1 MSEEY
6 KMLRT
11 MDIIVR
17 DDQNRAEEKGGDIIE
32 SVQKKGV
39 LVPLIVYVDEVGN
52 NVLVAGHRRLKSALH
67 FKIESVPV
75 KIIDEKDCDEV
86 RAIENMDRKALHPLD
101 EAEQIRSLQH
111 KGWTNTEIS
120 KVLGIP
126 AVRVRKR
133 AMLNQLIPQ
142 MKEKLRNGEIR
153 LEIAEEIAV
162 LPQNWQ
168 KEHLKDARRYSEAS
182 EVRNSYL
189 NSQGF
194 MLSGVADEIL
204 TAEPKCFGCPKNA
217 ADDAELFPGTNGS
230 CKDIDC
236 YAKKLSRRLEGL
248 DIHTLVCDYRSGEIA
263 QKMDGVQV
271 AHDHWAY
278 RDERQERDDTI
289 ALSVTG
295 QVLYRRAE
303 KPVTALRSRQIAE
316 EYSKEV
322 DKADGIIQQ
331 FALECADAYMD
342 RNHRK
347 ETFPDSSELVK
358 LAQYIIHNE
367 TYDVQSLLRISGN
380 NLTTLDNRA
389 KVGVAMLLV
398 EAEKLDE
405 RCLVT
410 PGRLYQDCPEVTPPD
425 IMQLPSLLGLRTIKA
440 GKRMDNLI
448 SKLKALREDYLKAVE
463 EERKDES

>member
-1 MSEEY
+1 M
-6 KMLRT
+6 
-11 MDIIVR
+11 
-17 DDQNRAEEKGGDIIE
+17 
-32 SVQKKGV
+32 
-39 LVPLIVYVDEVGN
+39 
-52 NVLVAGHRRLKSALH
+52 
-67 FKIESVPV
+67 
-75 KIIDEKDCDEV
+75 
-86 RAIENMDRKALHPLD
+86 
-101 EAEQIRSLQH
+101 
-111 KGWTNTEIS
+111 
-120 KVLGIP
+120 
-126 AVRVRKR
+126 
-133 AMLNQLIPQ
+133 
-142 MKEKLRNGEIR
+142 
-153 LEIAEEIAV
+153 
-162 LPQNWQ
+162 
-168 KEHLKDARRYSEAS
+168 
-182 EVRNSYL
+182 
-189 NSQGF
+189 
-194 MLSGVADEIL
+194 
-204 TAEPKCFGCPKNA
+204 
-217 ADDAELFPGTNGS
+217 
-230 CKDIDC
+230 
-236 YAKKLSRRLEGL
+236 
-248 DIHTLVCDYRSGEIA
+248 
-263 QKMDGVQV
+263 
-271 AHDHWAY
+271 
-278 RDERQERDDTI
+278 
-289 ALSVTG
+289 TG

-367 TYDVQSLLRISGN
+367 TYDVQSLLRISEKS
-380 NLTTLDNRA
+380 LTTLDNRA